1 MVKTIDHGVYKTN
14 KTHVVIGETQVTKT
28 FLPSRYYKLRFRRES
43 KALALMSRVDN
54 VPKLIDSDNGK
65 YVLVMSRLAGANPLT
80 LSEDNVKQLRNIVHG
95 MLKSGVARH
104 AIPIRDI
111 LVNKEGQ
118 LGMVDFERV
127 SLKFWKFSPFWLT
140 ACIVTRYHLC
150 RLINGHQ
157 PQCLSAN
164 EHIVFHCIHFIRAL
178 LQPLNNFKKMIFKIF
193 R

>member
-14 KTHVVIGETQVTKT
+14 KTHVMICETQVTKT

-43 KALALMSRVDN
+43 KSLALMANVN
-54 VPKLIDSDNGK
+54 HVPKLIESDNEK
-65 YVLVMSRLAGANPLT
+65 CVLEMSRLTGETPST
-80 LSEDNVKQLRNIVHG
+80 LSEDNVKQLRRIVQE

-104 AIPIRDI
+104 ALPLRDI
-111 LVNKEGQ
+111 LVDKEGR

-127 SLKFWKFSPFWLT
+127 SLRFWKFSPIWLT

-150 RLINGHQ
+150 RLISGHQ
-157 PQCLSAN
+157 QQCLSAN
-164 EHIVFHCIHFIRAL
+164 ERLMLQCIHLIRAV
-178 LQPLNNFKKMIFKIF
+178 LQPLKNLKKIIFKIF